1 MLLSHRCT
9 YGLRLALFLAE
20 RGAGTHVAIHE
31 VAEALGMPS
40 AFLSKTAQSL
50 VQAGLLVSRRGPG
63 GGVALARKP
72 EAILLSEIVL
82 AIDGPGAFTECVLG
96 LPGCGHLA
104 PCPLHGEWAST
115 RERIRRVF
123 EETTLD
129 AFPGDG
135 RFRLAAPT
143 DATTAQE

>member
-20 RGAGTHVAIHE
+20 RGAGEHVAIHE
-31 VAEALGMPS
+31 VAQALGMPA

-50 VQAGLLVSRRGPG
+50 VRAELLVSRRGPG

-72 EAILLSEIVL
+72 AAILLSEIVL

-96 LPGCGHLA
+96 LPGCGHRT
-104 PCPLHGEWAST
+104 PCPLHAEWVTT
-115 RERIRRVF
+115 RDRIRGVF

-129 AFPGDG
+129 AFSGG
-135 RFRLAAPT
+135 GQFRLA
-143 DATTAQE
+143 EGG